1 MSFGFGDWRL
11 WVASVKVEEGVRKEA
26 DGCKSGEKRNGDSA
40 FKCNAS
46 LEKRKMGQ

>member
-1 MSFGFGDWRL
+1 MWA
-11 WVASVKVEEGVRKEA
+11 ASVKVEEGVRKEA
-26 DGCKSGEKRNGDSA
+26 DGCKKSGEKRNGDSA